1 MLAKFLSKVGYREAD
16 IGVAYFACSHARST
30 MVDCSQALDYGHLH
44 WITRAPREILPLWNL
59 LGIFDKPSWV
69 AIFITM
75 VTMSV
80 FLWFAAKVGASYGL
94 EYHYGKVP
102 LFPVR

>member
-1 MLAKFLSKVGYREAD
+1 MSKAGNGEAD
-16 IGVAYFACSHARST
+16 IGVAGFACSHDRST
-30 MVDCSQALDYGHLH
+30 MVDCSQALLYGPMH

-69 AIFITM
+69 AIFLTM

-80 FLWFAAKVGASYGL
+80 FLWFTAKVGASYGL
-94 EYHYGKVP
+94 EYYYEELP